1 MGDADDENLAGKYS
15 FEPKTPEKPM
25 MLRMMMA
32 LCLTVLIGISGVQ
45 AQENSGKGVPGKQV
59 ELKFTTS
66 DSATVDYLLYMPK
79 TDEGDQGK
87 LPLVFFLHGR
97 GESYGPPSL
106 VAKWGPPRFAAR
118 GDELPYILVSP
129 QCPGDDSWS
138 KPTQQARL
146 VELLDMIVSTHNVD
160 TNRIYLTGLSM
171 GGYGSWRMAADHPDR
186 FAAVVPVCGGGDPA
200 DADKLK
206 NIPIWVFHGD
216 QDRAV
221 PFERSVEMVDA
232 IKKAGGESIRFTS
245 LEHIG
250 HNCWSATYA
259 TPELYSWMLGKEL
272 KKE

>member
-1 MGDADDENLAGKYS
+1 
-15 FEPKTPEKPM
+15 

-32 LCLTVLIGISGVQ
+32 VSLAGLIGIATTH
-45 AQENSGKGVPGKQV
+45 AQEGDTKGVPGKQV

-66 DSATVDYLLYMPK
+66 DSATVDYLLYLPK
-79 TDEGDQGK
+79 DYDGDQDK

-106 VAKWGPPRFAAR
+106 VAKWGPPRFAAE

-138 KPTQQARL
+138 KSTQQTRL
-146 VELLDMIVSTHNVD
+146 VELLDSIVNSYKVD
-160 TNRIYLTGLSM
+160 TNRVYLTGLSM

-186 FAAVVPVCGGGDPA
+186 FAAVVPVCGGGNPD
-200 DADKLK
+200 DAEKLK

-216 QDRAV
+216 QDGAV
-221 PFERSVEMVDA
+221 PFARSVEMVDA
-232 IKKAGGESIRFTS
+232 IKQAGGESIRFTT

-259 TPELYSWMLGKEL
+259 TPELYSWMLGHKL
-272 KKE
+272 KTK